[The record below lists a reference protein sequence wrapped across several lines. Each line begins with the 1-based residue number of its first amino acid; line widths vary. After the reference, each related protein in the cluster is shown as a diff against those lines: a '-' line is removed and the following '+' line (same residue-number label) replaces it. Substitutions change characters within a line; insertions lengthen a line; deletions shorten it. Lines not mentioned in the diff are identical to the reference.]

1 MAATK
6 LDGYVARYGPIA
18 GPKLYH
24 ALQSRAAYIGANA
37 RRRKALA
44 GLTGRAV
51 EPRRPA
57 TPQANNPTPMLAGV
71 EIEA

>member
-6 LDGYVARYGPIA
+6 LDGYVARYGPMA

-37 RRRKALA
+37 RRRKVIAS
-44 GLTGRAV
+44 LTGHAAVAKRA
-51 EPRRPA
+51 A
-57 TPQANNPTPMLAGV
+57 TPEASNPTPMLAGV

>member
-6 LDGYVARYGPIA
+6 LDGYVARHGPVA

-51 EPRRPA
+51 EPKRA
-57 TPQANNPTPMLAGV
+57 ASPQVNSTPMLAGV
-71 EIEA
+71 ESEG